1 MNKSLIQI
9 FLIFIVA
16 LIFIKTDY
24 RLESDFYCCK
34 DDYDYYAHAETIAID
49 GDFDYSNQLVGNEE
63 SRFFHNGKSAPS
75 GFFGTGLL
83 SSPFVYMGNLFNK
96 AFLNNSMYNFIVI
109 FYSLSSLFYL
119 TFTFLIFNKI
129 NSLLGNKIHPY
140 LIHLYIL
147 GSGIGYFVFERYSM
161 THVYEIFSI
170 SLVIYFTIKYRDS
183 KSSYHAFVIPIL
195 VLLSILT
202 RWVNIYSLFLPF
214 LILKLLSADTREY
227 LRNKYFLL
235 ASFLSICIFAVH
247 SYLIY
252 GVITFNPEFT
262 YNTSG
267 SLQSF
272 LEIENSIVSFITL
285 NIKNLFVFLFSFE
298 FGIFW
303 FSPIVF
309 FGFYLG
315 IKNLLFRSKSL
326 KSKIINI
333 VYLFC
338 FSQIFSLVLLWR
350 STGSSYG
357 YRYTFNLC
365 AISVL
370 YILVNY
376 NLSFLEKQYLK
387 YMSVFS
393 CFSVLFFETTLGTQ
407 LSLVSIVNSFGR
419 TVKFSQPN
427 YLTGFIE
434 SLVSLEAYLKIGAQ
448 SLLGLFIFSVALQ
461 FMSILNLNEKLGVIS
476 AEVYNSDLQ
485 TLFVKIDTIEFYKV
499 LLTIVIVFFLST
511 IFVKNTHLY
520 IRAYENTK

>member
-1 MNKSLIQI
+1 MNKSLVKV

-49 GDFDYSNQLVGNEE
+49 KDFDYSNQLAGNEE
-63 SRFFHNGKSAPS
+63 SRFFYNGKSAPS
-75 GFFGTGLL
+75 GFFGSGLL
-83 SSPFVYMGNLFNK
+83 SAPFVYLGNIFNK
-96 AFLNNSMYNFIVI
+96 AFPNNLMYNFIVI

-129 NSLLGNKIHPY
+129 NSLLGNKVHPY
-140 LIHLYIL
+140 LIQLYIL
-147 GSGIGYFVFERYSM
+147 GSGVGYFVFERYSM

-183 KSSYHAFVIPIL
+183 KSSNHAFIIPIL

-202 RWVNIYSLFLPF
+202 RWVNIYVLIIPF
-214 LILKLLSADTREY
+214 LTLKLLSVDTKQY
-227 LRNKYFLL
+227 LRNRYFLL
-235 ASFLSICIFAVH
+235 SSFLSICIFAFH

-252 GVITFNPEFT
+252 GIVTFNPEFT

-267 SLQSF
+267 SLQGF
-272 LEIENSIVSFITL
+272 FGMENSIFRFIVL

-315 IKNLLFRSKSL
+315 IKNLLFKSKFL
-326 KSKIINI
+326 ESKIINI
-333 VYLFC
+333 IYLFC

-365 AISVL
+365 AISIL
-370 YILVNY
+370 YILINNNV
-376 NLSFLEKQYLK
+376 SFLEKQYLK

-419 TVKFSQPN
+419 TVKFSQPD
-427 YLTGFIE
+427 YLIGFIK
-434 SLVSLEAYLKIGAQ
+434 SLASMEAYLKIGAQ
-448 SLLGLFIFSVALQ
+448 SLLGLIIFSVALQ
-461 FMSILNLNEKLGVIS
+461 FMSITNLNEKLGVIS

-485 TLFVKIDTIEFYKV
+485 TLFTKIDTIEFYKI
-499 LLTIVIVFFLST
+499 LLTTLIVFLLSA
-511 IFVKNTHLY
+511 IIVKFTYLH
-520 IRAYENTK
+520 IKDYEDTK